1 MKSLVEVAQG
11 QEGYVM
17 KLRRGLHCHPETRY
31 ETEATRRRI
40 LDEIHAAIAGN
51 RGNTVI
57 REPRESKGG
66 IVVDIDA
73 DGDRNRILFRA
84 DFDALPVPEMT
95 GLPCASRRE
104 GVSHA
109 CGHDAHTAML
119 LGFLRS
125 VSEGSVAPVHNLR
138 LVFQDAEENP
148 GMPPEPVSGGDLLV
162 QEGILDS
169 ISAAYALHIWT
180 GEEAHHGM
188 FLSRP
193 GALLGNSGRIRF
205 LFTTSGGHAGRP
217 HMGVNALRVAHAAMS
232 RLDMFAARFFS
243 PAEPIALEPVIL
255 NAGTGSNVIPARAE
269 LWYGFRTLLPRELHA
284 EMMGKCIDEVRAVAE
299 GMGAELDAKPFY
311 GHPALLNDPAV
322 FSRVAALLRQNG
334 QEVKECP
341 PMLGGEDF
349 AHYLYGVP
357 GAMFTLEAYTPGSG
371 RQHTPLFNPDEGVF
385 WKGVLFWAILA
396 TH

>member
-1 MKSLVEVAQG
+1 MKSLKKVARE
-11 QEGYVM
+11 QEGYVVE
-17 KLRRGLHCHPETRY
+17 LRRALHSHPETRY
-31 ETEATRRRI
+31 ETETTRRRI

-51 RGNTVI
+51 QGNAVI

-66 IVVDIDA
+66 IVIDIDVE
-73 DGDRNRILFRA
+73 GNRDRVLFRA
-84 DFDALPVPEMT
+84 DFDALPVSEMT
-95 GLPCASRRE
+95 GLPYAARRE
-104 GVSHA
+104 GISHA

-125 VSEGSVAPVHNLR
+125 VSEANIAPVHNLR

-162 QEGILDS
+162 QEGVLDG
-169 ISAAYALHIWT
+169 IGAAYALHIWT
-180 GEEAHHGM
+180 GDEAHHGM

-193 GALLGNSGRIRF
+193 GALLGNSGRVRF

-217 HMGVNALRVAHAAMS
+217 HMGVNALRVAHAVMS

-243 PAEPIALEPVIL
+243 PAEPVALEPVIL
-255 NAGTGSNVIPARAE
+255 NAGTGSNIIPARAE
-269 LWYGFRTLLPRELHA
+269 LWYGFRTLLPRDRHA
-284 EMMGKCIDEVRAVAE
+284 EMMEKCIGEARAVAE
-299 GMGAELDAKPFY
+299 SMDAGLEATPFS
-311 GHPALLNDPAV
+311 GHPALMNDPAQ
-322 FSRVAALLRQNG
+322 FSRVAALLRENG
-334 QEVKECP
+334 QQVMESP

-371 RQHTPLFNPDEGVF
+371 RQHTPLFNPDETVF

>member
-1 MKSLVEVAQG
+1 MKSLEKAARG
-11 QEGYVM
+11 QEEYVVE
-17 KLRRGLHCHPETRY
+17 LRRALHRHPETRY

-40 LDEIHAAIAGN
+40 LDEIHAANAGN
-51 RGNTVI
+51 QGNAVI

-66 IVVDIDA
+66 IVVDIDV
-73 DGDRNRILFRA
+73 DGNRDRILFRA

-104 GVSHA
+104 GISHA

-119 LGFLRS
+119 LGFLRC
-125 VSEGSVAPVHNLR
+125 VSEGSVAPAHNIR

-162 QEGILDS
+162 QEGVLDG

-193 GALLGNSGRIRF
+193 GALLGNSGRVRF
-205 LFTTSGGHAGRP
+205 LFAASGGHAGRP

-243 PAEPIALEPVIL
+243 PADPIALEPVIL
-255 NAGTGSNVIPARAE
+255 NTGTGSNVIPARAE
-269 LWYGFRTLLPRELHA
+269 LWYGFRTLLPRDRHVA
-284 EMMGKCIDEVRAVAE
+284 MMEKCIAEVRAVAE
-299 GMGAELDAKPFY
+299 SMEAEFEATPLY
-311 GHPALLNDPAV
+311 GHPALINDTAV
-322 FSRVAALLRQNG
+322 FDRVGALLREYG
-334 QEVKECP
+334 QEVKESP

-371 RQHTPLFNPDEGVF
+371 RQHTPLFNPDETVF
-385 WKGVLFWAILA
+385 RKGVLFWAILA
-396 TH
+396 TN